1 MRLQAVV
8 LLVVLCFWGCYR
20 MDIKENS
27 ALNRSSWDGYVC
39 VHNFS
44 LNEQVAYLEPLI
56 NAGAMR
62 GVRMDRLEDNNEL
75 VYWLHARGVDVLG
88 IFDNEHLRDPNVVE
102 IFLRYV
108 QEFPFIDN
116 WEIGNEVDY
125 FVKPSMTAKEYMDI
139 FGKIYQAS
147 RGWGVTIISQAPFG
161 TMAGAGFLK
170 EMVDN
175 GLGNYPDI
183 IVAIHYYAYGSKAI
197 HDFAAQISRLSYR
210 VPIWVTETGVKDHSK
225 HIGYVNDIYPDIRN
239 VLRADRIYW
248 YTFSNCDEHSLV
260 QNLSSECGGEVVLS
274 PLYSQLTGIDASN
287 VGNNIVWLRRTQ

>member
-1 MRLQAVV
+1 MKLRVLI
-8 LLVVLCFWGCYR
+8 LLVVISFWGCYR
-20 MDIKENS
+20 SDLKKDG

-44 LNEQVAYLEPLI
+44 LDEQAIYLESLI
-56 NAGAMR
+56 NAGALK

-102 IFLRYV
+102 IFHRYV
-108 QEFPFIDN
+108 QEYPFINN

-125 FVKPSMTAKEYMDI
+125 FIKPSMTAKEYMNI
-139 FGKIYQAS
+139 FDKIYQAS
-147 RGWGVTIISQAPFG
+147 RGWGITIVSQAPFG
-161 TMAGAGFLK
+161 TIAGAEFLK

-183 IVAIHYYAYGSKAI
+183 IVAIHYYAYASKAI
-197 HDFAAQISRLSYR
+197 HDFATQTSRLSHR
-210 VPIWVTETGVKDHSK
+210 VPIWVTETGVKDQSK
-225 HIGYVNDIYPDIRN
+225 HIGYINDVYPDIRN

-248 YTFSNCDEHSLV
+248 YSFSNCDEHSLV
-260 QNLSSECGGEVVLS
+260 QSLSSGCGGEVLIS
-274 PLYSQLTGIDASN
+274 PLYSQLTGTSTSSTGSN
-287 VGNNIVWLRRTQ
+287 PVWLRRTQ